1 MQKRLDWKIGLI
13 IIVLGLSGFFAY
25 PPSKKIN
32 LGLDL
37 QGGMHIVLEVDTSKL
52 KEGEDPSDVVDM
64 ALEIIRNRVD
74 KFGIAEPSIQKQ
86 GNNRIVVELPGIDDP
101 ERAINLIGKTAL
113 LEFKLVA
120 DEADLDKA
128 LKGEIPEGYVLAYQE
143 SKDSGETAPFLLK
156 EPAELTGAT
165 LTNAMVR
172 FDSQFNQPYVNL
184 SFNPEGA
191 KRFSE
196 VTGANIEKRLAI
208 VLDGKVKSAPVIR
221 SKIPDGEAMIEGN
234 FDYEEAH
241 DLAIVLRAGAL
252 PAPVEV
258 AENRVIGPSLG
269 QDSINK
275 GILACLIGSGL
286 VIVFMAVY
294 YKYSGLLANLCLLF
308 NIVIILGVMALFKAT
323 LTLPGIAGILLTI
336 GMGVDANVLIFERIR
351 EELRA
356 GKTARTSIAAG
367 FSRAFLTILD
377 ANVTTLITT
386 FILFQFGTGPIKGFA
401 ITLSTGIL
409 ASLFTALF
417 VSRVGFDLV
426 MKRRQITRVSI

>member
-1 MQKRLDWKIGLI
+1 MQKRLGWKIALI
-13 IIVLGLSGFFAY
+13 IIILGVSGFFAY
-25 PPSKKIN
+25 PPSEKIN

-37 QGGMHIVLEVDTSKL
+37 QGGMHIVLEVDTTKL
-52 KEGEDPSDVVDM
+52 QEGEDPSDAVDM

-74 KFGIAEPSIQKQ
+74 EFGVTEPSIQKQ
-86 GNNRIVVELPGIDDP
+86 GKNRILVQLPGIDDP
-101 ERAINLIGKTAL
+101 ERAINLIGRTAL

-120 DEADLDKA
+120 EEADLDKA
-128 LKGEIPEGYVLAYQE
+128 LKGDIPEGYVLSYLK
-143 SKDSGETAPFLLK
+143 SKDRGETVPFLLK
-156 EPAELTGAT
+156 EPAELTGTA

-172 FDSQFNQPYVNL
+172 FDSQFGQPYVSL
-184 SFNPEGA
+184 SFNSEGA
-191 KRFSE
+191 KRFAE

-208 VLDGKVKSAPVIR
+208 VLDGKVKSAPVIQ

-234 FDYEEAH
+234 FNYEEAH
-241 DLAIVLRAGAL
+241 DLAIVLRAGTL
-252 PAPVEV
+252 PAPVEIV
-258 AENRVIGPSLG
+258 ENRTIGPSLG

-275 GILACLIGSGL
+275 GVLAGLIGSCL
-286 VIVFMAVY
+286 VIVFMAAY

-308 NIVIILGVMALFKAT
+308 NIVIILGVLSLFKAV

-336 GMGVDANVLIFERIR
+336 GMAVDANVLIFERIR
-351 EELRA
+351 EEIRA
-356 GKTARTSIAAG
+356 GKTARTAISTG
-367 FSRAFLTILD
+367 FSKAFLTILD

-401 ITLSTGIL
+401 VTLTIGIL